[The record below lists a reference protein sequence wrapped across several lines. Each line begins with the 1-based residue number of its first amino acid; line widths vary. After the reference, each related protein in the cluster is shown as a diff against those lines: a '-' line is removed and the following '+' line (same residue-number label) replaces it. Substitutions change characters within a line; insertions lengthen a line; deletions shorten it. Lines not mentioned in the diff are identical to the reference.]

1 MKSRFAPSPTGYLHI
16 GGARTALF
24 AWLWAKKN
32 QGKFILRIE
41 DTDKERSTKESVEVI
56 LQGMEWL
63 GLGYDKGPIF
73 QSDRIERYQAVVS
86 SLIDNGKAYYCNC
99 SKQRLDS
106 LRENLMKKGE
116 KPKYDGCCRKKNL
129 TRGVVRFLNPD
140 EGHVLFKDYVKGDIE
155 FANIELDDLIIARAD
170 GSPTYNLTVV
180 VDDHDMGIDCV
191 IRGDDHINNTP
202 KQINLYKALSWK
214 LPDFAHVPMIL
225 GTDGARLSKRHG
237 AVNILSYRDEGYL
250 PKALLNY
257 IVRLGWSHGD
267 QELFSINEMIELFDL
282 KDINKSPASFNKD
295 KLVWLNQNYIKS
307 TKIDELVNHLKYHLD
322 KKSINTNTGPKI
334 ENVVESLRD
343 RSKTLIEM
351 TENCAMFYQDFDS
364 FDPDLAKKFFQA
376 ESRPILENLLS
387 DLEAL
392 DLWTADEIHNVIK
405 KICENRDISFAKAGQ
420 PFRLALSG
428 NGKSG
433 SIDKSAQLVGK
444 NRTLSRLKMAIDFI
458 ENHS

>member
-1 MKSRFAPSPTGYLHI
+1 
-16 GGARTALF
+16 
-24 AWLWAKKN
+24 
-32 QGKFILRIE
+32 
-41 DTDKERSTKESVEVI
+41 
-56 LQGMEWL
+56 
-63 GLGYDKGPIF
+63 
-73 QSDRIERYQAVVS
+73 
-86 SLIDNGKAYYCNC
+86 
-99 SKQRLDS
+99 
-106 LRENLMKKGE
+106 
-116 KPKYDGCCRKKNL
+116 
-129 TRGVVRFLNPD
+129 
-140 EGHVLFKDYVKGDIE
+140 
-155 FANIELDDLIIARAD
+155 
-170 GSPTYNLTVV
+170 
-180 VDDHDMGIDCV
+180 
-191 IRGDDHINNTP
+191 
-202 KQINLYKALSWK
+202 
-214 LPDFAHVPMIL
+214 
-225 GTDGARLSKRHG
+225 
-237 AVNILSYRDEGYL
+237 LSYRDEGYL

-282 KDINKSPASFNKD
+282 KDINKSSAKFNKD
-295 KLVWLNQNYIKS
+295 KLAWLNQNYIKS

-376 ESRPILENLLS
+376 ESRPILENLIS
-387 DLEAL
+387 DLEVL

-405 KICENRDISFAKAGQ
+405 KICENRDIGFAKVSQ

-458 ENHS
+458 DNHS